1 MKLYTTALR
10 GWLLATCLLTFFGN
24 FSLAQDLAQK
34 EGKMLKNVFIFNFGE
49 DVATTGIDSLKA
61 DFLSLPALVDGMVS
75 AEWGVDLKSAQKH
88 CLILTFTTEEA
99 QQRYGNHPI
108 HKAIPTKYAHLLKE
122 DFKMEIVNFWA
133 VP

>member
-1 MKLYTTALR
+1 MKLYTSSLR
-10 GWLLATCLLTFFGN
+10 GWLLAAACLMCYSTFA
-24 FSLAQDLAQK
+24 LAQNQAPK
-34 EGKMLKNVFIFNFGE
+34 EGKILKNVFIFNFGE
-49 DVATTGIDSLKA
+49 NVATTGIDSLKA

-88 CLILTFTTEEA
+88 SLILTFTTEEA
-99 QQRYGNHPI
+99 QQRYGNHPV

-122 DFKMEIVNFWA
+122 GFKMEIVNFWA